1 MILVSDYKYF
11 AFISYSHRDERF
23 ATKIHRE
30 LERIKIPPD
39 LVAGLPQGLQSSTRM
54 RPIFRDKDE
63 LPSTSSLPD
72 ALQENLRAS
81 AYLIVI
87 CSPESAISRW
97 VNEEIRYFQSLG
109 RSQRILCIIVR
120 GVPSAYSET
129 NEDGALSALL
139 CADDRPL
146 PLAADVTGPNA
157 NLSREVMRL
166 GAGML
171 RVGFDILYKREARRR
186 RTLLLTSSAVAAVSI
201 GVIGFL
207 GLKVLTSEGSISEQ
221 RNQASI
227 NQSVV
232 LAQQSDIAAKERDFE
247 KAVALA
253 LEGMPDRRSGLERP
267 LEPKVQ
273 AALSRSY
280 WNLTD
285 GTPSSYDSALF
296 ARVTDRGLLSLVMES
311 ESEYELQD
319 ERGRAIAT
327 IPADGAYAMLGDIN
341 STGDVF
347 VTIDVSGAVNVRRM
361 SGETISTF
369 NPGSDYPT
377 SLRINDAGNLI
388 LTAYNTGHV
397 TLWTV
402 DGKQVVSMNIQGGVA
417 DASFSPDGSLVVVA
431 GPYDTTIFDFKG
443 TKIFEAPPAASAAI
457 DATGDKLALGG
468 DDGKIEIYS
477 RSLGRQLVLTGY
489 NTRVSY
495 IEFSPD
501 GSRLLSHGDD
511 GVTLVWDLKRKTIVG
526 SRKIGPIYHA
536 IMRFAP
542 DGQGVVLS
550 DGPSLWY
557 PDRKEVRFFDTFQSA
572 DADVS
577 PDGRLLVYS
586 GSTSGLRVVDMA
598 GAEQGDMSGHSERV
612 WTTRFSSA
620 GVLLTTSSDKT
631 ARLWYAG
638 KFVELGGSDAE
649 IWNGDFSPSGDLAVT
664 SSSDGITKLWNVN
677 GKLVADLKPT
687 DYPIGRSLAQINEDE
702 NFASYKAPKSWH
714 KGAFRSDGKEI
725 VTISGDNA
733 FRVWTSEGHHIRT
746 VKLPARAW
754 DAQFSPDGKYIAAA
768 LGDGSVR
775 LFSFDGTEI
784 RSFAGNDSSTAF
796 QKVKISKNSDVIFAS
811 NWGGAFAWS
820 FSGERLVRIP
830 VGTGGPMDADINDDG
845 TVIVTANGT
854 LQGFDVRGNL
864 LFSLGENVEQARFLP
879 NGNILAISMS
889 QTMLVTKPPLGQELV
904 DRARQKTTRCLTN
917 IERAEIG
924 LPPGPQKCETSDLPD
939 EVPTAAE
946 LSIAQ
951 FEGKPTFE
959 DVSGQP
965 SPAIRVE
972 NAAGSFQ
979 PPAKT
984 KFKCLVNGAWQLRD
998 EYSLGCI
1005 FDDTKK

>member
-1 MILVSDYKYF
+1 MSEYKYF

-30 LERIKIPPD
+30 LERIKIPLD
-39 LVAGLPQGLQSSTRM
+39 LVAGLPQGLQSSSRM

-72 ALQENLRAS
+72 TLQENLRAS

-87 CSPESAISRW
+87 CSPDSAMSRW

-120 GVPSAYSET
+120 GSPTAYSET
-129 NEDGALSALL
+129 NEGGALSPLL
-139 CADDRPL
+139 GADDRPL
-146 PLAADVTGPNA
+146 PLAADITGPNA
-157 NLSREVMRL
+157 NISREIMRL

-171 RVGFDILYKREARRR
+171 RAGFDILYKREARRR
-186 RTLLLTSSAVAAVSI
+186 RTLFMTSVALAAASI

-232 LAQQSDIAAKERDFE
+232 LAQQSDIAARERDFE
-247 KAVALA
+247 KAVVLA
-253 LEGMPDRRSGLERP
+253 LEGMPDRKSGVEKP

-280 WNLTD
+280 WNLTE
-285 GTPSSYDSALF
+285 GTSSSHDSALF

-319 ERGRAIAT
+319 ERGQAIAK
-327 IPADGAYAMLGDIN
+327 IPGDGAYAMLGDIS
-341 STGDVF
+341 STGNVF
-347 VTIDVSGAVNVRRM
+347 VTVDVNGAVNVRRIT
-361 SGETISTF
+361 GEIVSTF

-377 SLRINDAGNLI
+377 SLRINNAGNLI
-388 LTAYNTGHV
+388 LTAYNTGKV

-402 DGKQVVSMNIQGGVA
+402 EGEQVVSMNINGGVA
-417 DASFSPDGSLVVVA
+417 DASFSPDGSLIVVA
-431 GPYDTTIFDFKG
+431 GAYDTTIFDLKG
-443 TKIFEAPPAASAAI
+443 SKVFEAPPAASAAM
-457 DATGDKLALGG
+457 DATGDRLAIGGG
-468 DDGKIEIYS
+468 DGRIEIHS
-477 RSLGRQLVLTGY
+477 RSAGRQLVLTGY

-495 IEFSPD
+495 VEFSPD

-511 GVTLVWDLKRKTIVG
+511 GVTLVWDLTRKTIVG

-536 IMRFAP
+536 MMRFAP
-542 DGQGVVLS
+542 DGQGIVLS
-550 DGPSLWY
+550 DGPRVWY
-557 PDRKEVRFFDTFQSA
+557 PDRKDVRFFDTFEVA

-577 PDGRLLVYS
+577 PDGRLLVYG
-586 GSTSGLRVVDMA
+586 GSTSGLRVVDMS

-631 ARLWYAG
+631 ARLWNAG
-638 KFVELGGSDAE
+638 KFVELSGSNAE

-664 SSSDGITKLWNVN
+664 SSSDGSTKLWNVN

-687 DYPIGRSLAQINEDE
+687 DFPIGRSLAEINEDE
-702 NFASYKAPKSWH
+702 KFASYKAPKSWH
-714 KGAFRSDGKEI
+714 RATFRGDGKEI

-733 FRVWTSEGHHIRT
+733 FRIWSLEGRHIRT

-754 DAQFSPDGKYIAAA
+754 DAQFSPDGGFIAAA
-768 LGDGSVR
+768 LGDGSVK
-775 LFSFDGTEI
+775 LFGIDGGEI
-784 RSFAGNDSSTAF
+784 RSFVGNDTAF
-796 QKVKISKNSDVIFAS
+796 QKVKISEKGDVIFAS
-811 NWGGAFAWS
+811 NWVGAFAWS
-820 FSGERLVRIP
+820 IAGERLVRIP
-830 VGTGGPMDADINDDG
+830 TGTGGSMDADMNDDG
-845 TVIVTANGT
+845 TVIVTANGP
-854 LQGFDVRGNL
+854 LRGFDIHGNL

-879 NGNILAISMS
+879 NGSILATSMS
-889 QTMLVTKPPLGQELV
+889 QTMLVAKPPLGQELV
-904 DRARQKTTRCLTN
+904 DRARQKTSRCLTS
-917 IERAEIG
+917 IERAEAG
-924 LPPGPQKCETSDLPD
+924 LPPGSQECEISDLPD

-959 DVSGQP
+959 DVSSQP
-965 SPAIRVE
+965 SPAARVE
-972 NAAGSFQ
+972 NAAGSFE

-984 KFKCLVNGAWQLRD
+984 KFKCPVNGGWQLRD
-998 EYSLGCI
+998 GYFLGCI